1 MSCTVHEKQQEAIE
15 RERREKSLELGLE
28 DSMAASDP
36 VAAVQPAPPVKEPDA
51 APLRLDRHDASDI
64 VQLSDGS
71 RWRVWPGD
79 VPVTLQWLPTTE
91 FLVSEVDDEHC
102 SHVLINLADKSR
114 IRVIDA
120 ERAWPIEH
128 VRASFKAG

>member
-1 MSCTVHEKQQEAIE
+1 MDKKRQEAIE

-36 VAAVQPAPPVKEPDA
+36 VAAVQPAPPVEEPDA
-51 APLRLDRHDASDI
+51 APVRLERHDASDI

-79 VPVTLQWLPTTE
+79 VPATLQWLPSTE
-91 FLVSEVDDEHC
+91 FLVSKVEDEHC
-102 SHVLINLADKSR
+102 SHVLINMLDKSR

-120 ERAWPIEH
+120 EKVWPIED